1 MIKKKG
7 KKDSLLMAKRRGKE
21 KGCSFCKGGM
31 SPMWEDYEKF
41 NEFLSPRGRVL
52 AAMYSG
58 TCAKH
63 QRKLV
68 RAIKQARHLALLP
81 FVTQ

>member
-1 MIKKKG
+1 MKKT
-7 KKDSLLMAKRRGKE
+7 KKDSLLIAKRKGKE
-21 KGCSFCKGGM
+21 KGCSFCKNKTT
-31 SPMWEDYEKF
+31 PRWEDYESYSD
-41 NEFLSPRGRVL
+41 FLSPRGRIMASQYTGV
-52 AAMYSG
+52 
-58 TCAKH
+58 CAKH

>member
-7 KKDSLLMAKRRGKE
+7 KKDSLLIAKRKGKE
-21 KGCSFCKGGM
+21 KGCSFCKAGT
-31 SPMWEDYEKF
+31 SPKWEDYEKF
-41 NEFLSPRGRVL
+41 CDFLSPRGRII
-52 AAMYSG
+52 AGAYNG

-63 QRKLV
+63 QRKLSI
-68 RAIKQARHLALLP
+68 AIKQARHLALLP

>member
-1 MIKKKG
+1 MKKT
-7 KKDSLLMAKRRGKE
+7 KKDSLLIAKRKGKE
-21 KGCSFCKGGM
+21 KGCSFCKNKTT
-31 SPMWEDYEKF
+31 PRWEDYESYSD
-41 NEFLSPRGRVL
+41 FLSPRGRIMASQYTGV
-52 AAMYSG
+52 
-58 TCAKH
+58 CARH